1 LIKVPARG
9 YVYGFTSYLIWG
21 LFPLYWPLLEPASAW
36 ETLAHRITWSLLFL
50 AILNTVRNDWN
61 KIGAVLKNRRQFGLL
76 TGASILITINWGL
89 YIWAVFND
97 HVIDASLGYFMNPI
111 INIAFGVV
119 LFREKLRKM
128 QWFAIAIAAGG
139 VISLVISTGQIPWV
153 ALILGFSF
161 GSYGMLKKLANVD
174 AVESLTVETLI
185 LVPFAVSYLV
195 YLFFTNQ
202 IALGHHGV
210 SQTTFTLLAGVV
222 TAIPLL
228 LFGAAAVRI
237 PYSAMGIM
245 QYVTPTMQF
254 LCGYFIT
261 HEPMTSGR
269 WIGFGFVW
277 IALAVYSV
285 DAITHHIRFAQSEE

>member
-1 LIKVPARG
+1 MPARG
-9 YVYGFTSYLIWG
+9 YIYGLSSYLIWG
-21 LFPLYWPLLEPASAW
+21 LFPLYWPLLAPASAS
-36 ETLAHRITWSLLFL
+36 ETLAHRITWSLVFL
-50 AILNTVRNDWN
+50 AILNTVRKDWN
-61 KIGAVLKNRRQFGLL
+61 RIGAVLKNRRQFGLL
-76 TGASILITINWGL
+76 TGASILITINWGV
-89 YIWAVFND
+89 YIWAVFNG

-119 LFREKLRKM
+119 LFREKIRKM
-128 QWFAIAIAAGG
+128 QWFAIAIAATG

-153 ALILGFSF
+153 ALTLGFSF

-185 LVPFAVSYLV
+185 LVPFSAGFLI

-202 IALGHHGV
+202 LALGNNGFA
-210 SQTTFTLLAGVV
+210 QATFSLLAGVV

-237 PYSAMGIM
+237 PYSTMGIM
-245 QYVTPTMQF
+245 QYITPTMQF
-254 LCGYFIT
+254 LCGYLVT
-261 HEPMTSGR
+261 HEHMTSGR
-269 WIGFGFVW
+269 WTGFGLVW
-277 IALAVYSV
+277 IALALYSA

>member
-1 LIKVPARG
+1 MPARG
-9 YVYGFTSYLIWG
+9 YFYGLSSYLIWG
-21 LFPLYWPLLEPASAW
+21 LFPLYWPLLAPASAS
-36 ETLAHRITWSLLFL
+36 ETLAHRITWSLVFL
-50 AILNTVRNDWN
+50 AILNTIRGDWQ
-61 KIGAVLKNRRQFGLL
+61 KIGTVLKNRRQFGLL
-76 TGASILITINWGL
+76 TGASILITINWGV

-128 QWFAIAIAAGG
+128 QWFAITIAASG
-139 VISLVISTGQIPWV
+139 VIALVISTGQIPWV
-153 ALILGFSF
+153 ALTLGFSF

-185 LVPFAVSYLV
+185 LVPFSGAYLI
-195 YLFFTNQ
+195 YLFF
-202 IALGHHGV
+202 IGELALGNHGFA
-210 SQTTFTLLAGVV
+210 QTTYSLLAGVV

-237 PYSAMGIM
+237 PYSTMGIM
-245 QYVTPTMQF
+245 QYITPTMQF
-254 LCGYFIT
+254 LCGYLIT
-261 HEPMTSGR
+261 HEPMSGGR
-269 WIGFGFVW
+269 WVGFGLVW
-277 IALAVYSV
+277 IALAIYSV

>member
-9 YVYGFTSYLIWG
+9 YIYGLSSYLIWG
-21 LFPLYWPLLEPASAW
+21 LFPLYWPLLAPASAS
-36 ETLAHRITWSLLFL
+36 ETLAHRITWSLVFL

-76 TGASILITINWGL
+76 TAASILITINWGV

-119 LFREKLRKM
+119 LFRERIRKM
-128 QWFAIAIAAGG
+128 QWFAIAIAASG
-139 VISLVISTGQIPWV
+139 VISLVVSTGQVPWV
-153 ALILGFSF
+153 ALTLGFSF

-185 LVPFAVSYLV
+185 LVPFSAGFLIYL
-195 YLFFTNQ
+195 LFTNQ
-202 IALGHHGV
+202 LALGQHGFAQA
-210 SQTTFTLLAGVV
+210 SYSLLAGVV

-237 PYSAMGIM
+237 PYSTMGIM
-245 QYVTPTMQF
+245 QYITPTMQF
-254 LCGYFIT
+254 LCGYLIT
-261 HEPMTSGR
+261 HEPMTNGR

-277 IALAVYSV
+277 IALALYSL